1 MTDATDPL
9 YQEVQ
14 GPTPRQMLKMRALG
28 HKGLIFGLIVV
39 GLLVLI
45 AVLAPVLA
53 PHNPYEQSLMNRM
66 APPVF
71 LDGTW
76 EHPLGTDHL
85 GGTTYRA

>member
-66 APPVF
+66 APQSFWMAP
-71 LDGTW
+71 GNI
-76 EHPLGTDHL
+76 
-85 GGTTYRA
+85 R